1 MGREFAE
8 VQAEDFSKITI
19 ERLPHQ
25 EIEMAL
31 ITIGGGGVR
40 GTQFKTDVVRAAGWN
55 GERLATYAGKPE
67 KAAAAFNRIRAV
79 LTETDDQDQIM
90 AKVTAD

>member
-8 VQAEDFSKITI
+8 VQADDFSKITI

-31 ITIGGGGVR
+31 IAIGGGGVR

-67 KAAAAFNRIRAV
+67 KAAAAFNRIRAILV
-79 LTETDDQDQIM
+79 DTDDQAQILDK
-90 AKVTAD
+90 AKVD

>member
-1 MGREFAE
+1 MAKEFTE
-8 VQAEDFSKITI
+8 VQADDFSKITI

-31 ITIGGGGVR
+31 IGIGGGGVR

-67 KAAAAFNRIRAV
+67 KAAAAFNKIRAV
-79 LTETDDQDQIM
+79 LAETEDMDEVLKRVQ
-90 AKVTAD
+90 VG

>member
-1 MGREFAE
+1 MAREFAE

-19 ERLPHQ
+19 ERMPHQ

-31 ITIGGGGVR
+31 IAIGGGGVR

-67 KAAAAFNRIRAV
+67 KAAAAFNKIRAV
-79 LTETDDQDQIM
+79 LAETDEQDQVM
-90 AKVTAD
+90 DKLKVD